1 MFAIT
6 FCFYFNNLFKVLPR
20 SQCSI
25 QSHVAHFAVTART
38 IHTDRVLMIVILCI
52 LTPVFF
58 SLTFKQFSLYNT
70 TWDRA
75 YA

>member
-20 SQCSI
+20 SQSSF
-25 QSHVAHFAVTART
+25 QSHVAHSAVSART
-38 IHTDRVLMIVILCI
+38 IHTVRVLMIVILCI
-52 LTPVFF
+52 LTPVF

-70 TWDRA
+70 TWDLA

>member
-20 SQCSI
+20 SQCSF
-25 QSHVAHFAVTART
+25 QSHFAHSAISART

-58 SLTFKQFSLYNT
+58 FFNF
-70 TWDRA
+70 
-75 YA
+75 